1 MAEAED
7 VITDVARHATIHV
20 QNLWRR
26 HRAVKGAVD
35 AMRLVDVAPRLD
47 LLIAAVFGHS
57 FPIRTAQLPAPPTV
71 LMRLLQRQRLPP
83 SRDALPATDGVGIWL
98 PATLG
103 PALLDPAA
111 ASARFRLLALR
122 QAMRALRGSA
132 NAQPA
137 DLQPLCRDL
146 YLLIETRAADEDLL
160 QRLPG
165 LAESLADLQR
175 DALERRPALN
185 AIPVLLQPL
194 ERLARA
200 LLEAPAGITPDLQP
214 WLPGLRIEPAVWRA
228 GPPGVL
234 AEATGLLRDWPLD
247 LPARQ
252 PGPWLWRDQWT
263 GELRSPP
270 AVPRAAAGAAAN
282 DESDADQRAPRSAR
296 LARRPDVREADDD
309 EDDAKPGAWM
319 VQTAAPQ
326 EKAEDPMGLQRP
338 TDRDAETA
346 ADEFADAHS
355 ELPEARL
362 ISTPEKPKEVLL
374 SDDPPP
380 ARSKSAASAAAATA
394 PERLN
399 YPEWDWRA
407 GGYRDPGAT
416 VLLLPAAPG
425 PRQWIDD
432 TLAARRGML
441 YEIRRRF
448 ELLRAQRVRLHR
460 QLDGDEVDMAAF
472 IESRAALRAG
482 GALDQRLY
490 KSERRSR
497 RDLAVLL
504 LVDVSGSTDGLVG
517 AGQRIID
524 VEREA
529 LLLVC
534 IALEGMRAP
543 YSVQAFSG
551 EGPSGVVVRNIKAF
565 DERYDDTVAQRIAGL
580 EPEHYT
586 RAGAALR
593 HATALL
599 MREPAEHR
607 LLLLLSDGKP
617 NDVDAYEGRYGVED
631 MRQAVSEARLSGIA
645 PFCLTVDRQAASYLP
660 AVFGPHH
667 YALLSR
673 PERLPLVLL
682 EWLRRL
688 VAT

>member
-1 MAEAED
+1 
-7 VITDVARHATIHV
+7 
-20 QNLWRR
+20 
-26 HRAVKGAVD
+26 
-35 AMRLVDVAPRLD
+35 
-47 LLIAAVFGHS
+47 
-57 FPIRTAQLPAPPTV
+57 
-71 LMRLLQRQRLPP
+71 
-83 SRDALPATDGVGIWL
+83 
-98 PATLG
+98 
-103 PALLDPAA
+103 
-111 ASARFRLLALR
+111 
-122 QAMRALRGSA
+122 
-132 NAQPA
+132 
-137 DLQPLCRDL
+137 
-146 YLLIETRAADEDLL
+146 
-160 QRLPG
+160 
-165 LAESLADLQR
+165 
-175 DALERRPALN
+175 
-185 AIPVLLQPL
+185 
-194 ERLARA
+194 
-200 LLEAPAGITPDLQP
+200 
-214 WLPGLRIEPAVWRA
+214 
-228 GPPGVL
+228 
-234 AEATGLLRDWPLD
+234 
-247 LPARQ
+247 
-252 PGPWLWRDQWT
+252 
-263 GELRSPP
+263 
-270 AVPRAAAGAAAN
+270 
-282 DESDADQRAPRSAR
+282 
-296 LARRPDVREADDD
+296 
-309 EDDAKPGAWM
+309 
-319 VQTAAPQ
+319 
-326 EKAEDPMGLQRP
+326 
-338 TDRDAETA
+338 
-346 ADEFADAHS
+346 
-355 ELPEARL
+355 
-362 ISTPEKPKEVLL
+362 
-374 SDDPPP
+374 
-380 ARSKSAASAAAATA
+380 
-394 PERLN
+394 
-399 YPEWDWRA
+399 
-407 GGYRDPGAT
+407 
-416 VLLLPAAPG
+416 
-425 PRQWIDD
+425 
-432 TLAARRGML
+432 
-441 YEIRRRF
+441 
-448 ELLRAQRVRLHR
+448 
-460 QLDGDEVDMAAF
+460 MAAF

-490 KSERRSR
+490 NSERRSR